1 MAKLEGF
8 VNKLNTKSG
17 VGKRGPWTL
26 YSFIL
31 ELADGTE
38 SPWVSYGFE
47 QPPFK
52 EGEYIAFETDEK
64 DGRHNFNK
72 GSGRKPANPP
82 ERAKPA
88 VQGKAAPANAG
99 ASKAVNSA
107 SATVSGSTADRQT
120 SIVMQ
125 HSQEMAITA
134 VGILLSND
142 ALPTSGAATKAGEA
156 KRFSEI
162 MAAFDKLTVKFYNDA
177 ATGRLLETVSDTV
190 IDTAPDAALPTKKT
204 TAAKDSPAAN
214 DDDMDTSGDATAA
227 TPGGF

>member
-8 VNKLNTKSG
+8 VNKLNTKQSKPDA
-17 VGKRGPWTL
+17 KRPWTL

-38 SPWVSYGFE
+38 SPWVSFGFDP
-47 QPPFK
+47 PPFK

-64 DGRHNFNK
+64 DNRHNYKK
-72 GSGRKPANPP
+72 GSGSKPANPP
-82 ERAKPA
+82 ERAKAKSAADRKPA
-88 VQGKAAPANAG
+88 A
-99 ASKAVNSA
+99 SA
-107 SATVSGSTADRQT
+107 SAVANEGKPAAAAPTADRQT

-134 VGILLSND
+134 VGILLLND
-142 ALPTSGAATKAGEA
+142 ALPTSAAATKAGEA
-156 KRFSEI
+156 KRYSEI

-177 ATGRLLETVSDTV
+177 VSGRLLDTVSDTV
-190 IDTAPDAALPTKKT
+190 IDTAPDAPLPTKKG
-204 TAAKDSPAAN
+204 TATKEVASN
-214 DDDMDTSGDATAA
+214 DDDMSDDTTA